1 MGKTVIA
8 IFNYSADA
16 QEAVNRLINEGLTR
30 DNIDVSY
37 NTANETQENEKYG
50 GASYKQ
56 DDNESGISRFF
67 KSLFGNNDEA
77 DVYTKVAGKNSS
89 IVTVYAKS
97 DEEAEHAAEILDDAG
112 AIDVDDEAIKY
123 GYNSNKGMTGKE
135 TMDLRSGNDST
146 SIPVIEENVQIG
158 KREVETGGSRLK
170 SRIVEHPV
178 EENLRLREE
187 HVTVERNPV
196 DRKATTED
204 LQNFQE
210 SEIELVE
217 HAEVPVVSKEARV
230 VEEVKLNKEVQHR
243 DEKIKET
250 VRKTEVEVENIEKKN
265 EGNKRN
271 RTNNGLAD

>member
-1 MGKTVIA
+1 MKKTVIA
-8 IFNYSADA
+8 IFNYSAEA
-16 QEAVNRLINEGLTR
+16 QEAINRLVNEGLTL

-37 NTANETQENEKYG
+37 GNAGDTQGNSEYG
-50 GASYKQ
+50 GNYKQ
-56 DDNESGISRFF
+56 DNNDSGISRFF
-67 KSLFGNNDEA
+67 KSLFGNDDEA
-77 DVYTKVAGKNSS
+77 DVYTQVAGKNSS
-89 IVTVYAKS
+89 VVTVHAKS
-97 DEEAEHAAEILDDAG
+97 DEEAERAAEILDDAG

-123 GYNSNKGMTGKE
+123 GYNSNRGTTGKE
-135 TMDLRSGNDST
+135 AMDSRSGNDST

-178 EENLRLREE
+178 EEHLRLREE
-187 HVTVERNPV
+187 RVTVERKPV

-210 SEIELVE
+210 SEIELIE

-250 VRKTEVEVENIEKKN
+250 ARKTEVEVENIEKK
-265 EGNKRN
+265 KASYKKN
-271 RTNNGLAD
+271 RLDNDLGD